1 MLEQKGTNK
10 KSHRAGA
17 WRRIDHALVDN
28 APVDHALVARANF
41 AIWPRK
47 KTGKFRS
54 PPRILQTFQS
64 GDFLDSNSL
73 FLLLKGWQ
81 VCKRYYS
88 TNPNPHP
95 ITPPPQYSPH
105 SIFCCDAHH
114 FNISL
119 KIYQFY
125 TNVLINISLYII
137 FTPPVRLKY
146 DKLNTYYISP

>member
-17 WRRIDHALVDN
+17 WRRIDHALVDH

-64 GDFLDSNSL
+64 G
-73 FLLLKGWQ
+73 K
-81 VCKRYYS
+81 YS
-88 TNPNPHP
+88 TFS
-95 ITPPPQYSPH
+95 TV
-105 SIFCCDAHH
+105 
-114 FNISL
+114 L
-119 KIYQFY
+119 KFIKSR
-125 TNVLINISLYII
+125 LIMA
-137 FTPPVRLKY
+137 
-146 DKLNTYYISP
+146 

>member
-17 WRRIDHALVDN
+17 WRRIDHALVDH

-64 GDFLDSNSL
+64 GLENHDFRQN
-73 FLLLKGWQ
+73 
-81 VCKRYYS
+81 KRAIIQTRITIS
-88 TNPNPHP
+88 TRPNRGAVLNYCY
-95 ITPPPQYSPH
+95 TE
-105 SIFCCDAHH
+105 
-114 FNISL
+114 
-119 KIYQFY
+119 IYIQ
-125 TNVLINISLYII
+125 TR
-137 FTPPVRLKY
+137 PC
-146 DKLNTYYISP
+146 